1 MRSLK
6 FKQLLLLS
14 DTNKLA
20 NRFNFGEGRN
30 LITANDNT
38 VGKTT
43 IVKLLLWGLGCEPAL
58 DSKWAS
64 QDCKVIIKFSIE
76 DNIFFVRRYKNLIAI
91 KREEDKVW
99 MQFDKITGGYAMKF
113 AELLSFK
120 ALLPNRAT
128 GMLETPP
135 PAYYFLP
142 FYIDQ
147 KKSWSTAWDNFESL
161 GQYENWKQTI
171 IKYHVGLLSPKHFEL
186 SYKKMEIQNRSKN
199 VKENIEKV
207 DVALEIVSKYVPNLT
222 IATIEENKFKEF
234 TDEIRIELKELQTQ
248 QEKLLDNFTQNQSEK
263 SYLEQ
268 QKAISERIIDE
279 LEKDYL
285 FAVENVDNTI
295 ECPLCGTIHENSI
308 VYRSSILVDK
318 KQAKNQLEKIEK
330 CLDKVNNT
338 ISNINNKLT
347 TVRNKI
353 TSINAKYIT
362 INDSQVSL
370 NNIIENIA
378 GNSIKDLAISDKEE
392 MIITKTSLDKDVRN
406 LTKEIKGLITKED
419 AEKISNSFVAIL
431 TKYVEIFGAE
441 SINFAEIK
449 SPLDYSKIIKEGGA
463 AEGTRAILAYY
474 LAIFTMV
481 TKFGSEVVAPLIIDT
496 PRQQEQSDFN
506 YEKIVSFLTTNVSSE
521 VQILLCAMD
530 NPILESFKEN
540 ANIIILDNTKLLSA
554 KMYEEVR
561 KEFLSL

>member
-1 MRSLK
+1 M
-6 FKQLLLLS
+6 
-14 DTNKLA
+14 
-20 NRFNFGEGRN
+20 
-30 LITANDNT
+30 
-38 VGKTT
+38 
-43 IVKLLLWGLGCEPAL
+43 
-58 DSKWAS
+58 
-64 QDCKVIIKFSIE
+64 
-76 DNIFFVRRYKNLIAI
+76 
-91 KREEDKVW
+91 
-99 MQFDKITGGYAMKF
+99 
-113 AELLSFK
+113 
-120 ALLPNRAT
+120 
-128 GMLETPP
+128 
-135 PAYYFLP
+135 
-142 FYIDQ
+142 
-147 KKSWSTAWDNFESL
+147 
-161 GQYENWKQTI
+161 
-171 IKYHVGLLSPKHFEL
+171 
-186 SYKKMEIQNRSKN
+186 
-199 VKENIEKV
+199 
-207 DVALEIVSKYVPNLT
+207 PNLT

-318 KQAKNQLEKIEK
+318 KQEKNQLEKIEK

-419 AEKISNSFVAIL
+419 DEKISN
-431 TKYVEIFGAE
+431 
-441 SINFAEIK
+441 
-449 SPLDYSKIIKEGGA
+449 
-463 AEGTRAILAYY
+463 
-474 LAIFTMV
+474 
-481 TKFGSEVVAPLIIDT
+481 
-496 PRQQEQSDFN
+496 
-506 YEKIVSFLTTNVSSE
+506 
-521 VQILLCAMD
+521 
-530 NPILESFKEN
+530 
-540 ANIIILDNTKLLSA
+540 
-554 KMYEEVR
+554 
-561 KEFLSL
+561 